1 VIAAVDPRT
10 KASAWPATIPCSST
24 RRWTSAVMSTTSVS
38 PRVEKLSWAVWM
50 AMAPKLVQRPPRDL
64 QGDVQAQER
73 RGQGGSL
80 RRA

>member
-1 VIAAVDPRT
+1 VLLDQALHLGGDVEDVGVAAGGEAELGGVDGDG
-10 KASAWPATIPCSST
+10 A
-24 RRWTSAVMSTTSVS
+24 
-38 PRVEKLSWAVWM
+38 
-50 AMAPKLVQRPPRDL
+50 KLVQRPPRDL